1 MSYTGDPVNNPT
13 DRIRLNVGDTDP
25 FEESLSDNEYA
36 YAISLNT
43 NDEGDV
49 NEGQASIQAL
59 KWLVAKYADYVTEKA
74 GTLFIK
80 ESEKFYQYK
89 ALLESFT
96 RDPSMMLL
104 KSGEAYG
111 SGISVSDMRQRY
123 SDRDNNMSNIGELED
138 PVYNVPYRPYGFR
151 DEL

>member
-36 YAISLNT
+36 YALSLNT
-43 NDEGDV
+43 DENGV
-49 NEGQASIQAL
+49 TNEAQASIQAL

-80 ESEKFYQYK
+80 ESEKFSQYK
-89 ALLESFT
+89 QLLESLT

-104 KSGEAYG
+104 KSGEAYAG
-111 SGISVSDMRQRY
+111 GISVSDMEQRY
-123 SDRDNNMSNIGELED
+123 SDTDNNMSNIGELVA
-138 PVYNVPYRPYGFR
+138 PVYNVPFRPYGFR